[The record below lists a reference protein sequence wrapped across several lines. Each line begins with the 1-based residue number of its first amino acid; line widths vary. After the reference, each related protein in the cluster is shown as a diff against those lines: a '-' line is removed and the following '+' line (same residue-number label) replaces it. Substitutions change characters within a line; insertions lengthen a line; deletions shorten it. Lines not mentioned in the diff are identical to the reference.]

1 MCDRLFSSTLDADWT
16 NLTNSLTWV
25 LLDHV
30 EWTIAVL
37 EELQLMISANLM
49 ATTTDIEV
57 QRAEVGM
64 HYLTWMT
71 S

>member
-37 EELQLMISANLM
+37 EELRLISAKLM
-49 ATTTDIEV
+49 ALPYKKLACII
-57 QRAEVGM
+57 
-64 HYLTWMT
+64 
-71 S
+71 